1 MLKTYNANG
10 ESVSFGVQRQA
21 ENPAWEETC
30 YKQLQLLLRDVD
42 QRWHFFLVGGLCRNT
57 YA

>member
-1 MLKTYNANG
+1 MLIEK
-10 ESVSFGVQRQA
+10 SISFSVQRQA

-30 YKQLQLLLRDVD
+30 YKQLQLSLRDGIKGGI
-42 QRWHFFLVGGLCRNT
+42 FFFVGGLRRNT

>member
-1 MLKTYNANG
+1 MLMEK
-10 ESVSFGVQRQA
+10 SISFGAQRQA

-30 YKQLQLLLRDVD
+30 YKQLQLLLRDGIESGI
-42 QRWHFFLVGGLCRNT
+42 FFFVGGLCRNT